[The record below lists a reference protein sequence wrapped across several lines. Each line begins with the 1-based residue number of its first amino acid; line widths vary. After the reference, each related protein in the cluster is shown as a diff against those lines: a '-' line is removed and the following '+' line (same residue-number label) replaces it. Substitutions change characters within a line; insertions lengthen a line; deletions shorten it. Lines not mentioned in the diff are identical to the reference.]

1 MGKPRSIDRDQ
12 VLDAAEDIIERS
24 GAAALT
30 IDAVAKAVGISK
42 GGVQSC
48 FGAKH
53 NLVNAMLE
61 RWGKHYD
68 ACFEKMA
75 GVAAE
80 QLSSVE
86 QVKTHVRITAT
97 EEALIARAACHL
109 SAMLESKDQKDW
121 VRAWHAERLGKLD
134 VSTEEG
140 RRARMAYLAV
150 EGAFMLRYF
159 GLADMSEQEWQDAFH
174 DIEQW
179 AGS

>member
-1 MGKPRSIDRDQ
+1 MSKPRSIDRNQ
-12 VLDAAEDIIERS
+12 VLDAAEDIIERN

-48 FGAKH
+48 FGTKH

-61 RWGKHYD
+61 RWGRHYD
-68 ACFEKMA
+68 ACFEKAA
-75 GVAAE
+75 GAE
-80 QLSSVE
+80 PLSSIE
-86 QVKTHVRITAT
+86 QVKVHVRVTAT

-109 SAMLESKDQKDW
+109 SAMLESRDQKDW

-134 VSTEEG
+134 VATEEG

-174 DIEQW
+174 DIEQL
-179 AGS
+179 AGC

>member
-1 MGKPRSIDRDQ
+1 M
-12 VLDAAEDIIERS
+12 DAAEDIIERS

-68 ACFEKMA
+68 ACFEQTA
-75 GVAAE
+75 GVGAD
-80 QLSSVE
+80 QLSSIE
-86 QVKTHVRITAT
+86 QVKVHVRITAR

-109 SAMLESKDQKDW
+109 SAMLESKDQKEW

-134 VSTEEG
+134 ASTEEG